1 MKKIFSAI
9 IIAASV
15 AACGKVDNSMYF
27 DPSDKRVFEDA
38 TAEFDTLSYA
48 VGMNLGLGMRFQQ
61 SGMTF
66 DYETLINALDKELA
80 KDVVNYEELEANKE
94 LIRRFSS
101 ERLQPYALSNF
112 AKQHQTLEDVLV
124 PTRALFNDEFTL
136 ESVSAMYGRDMANY
150 ILTAAYPLNIHWLRT
165 AMQEASEVDGQIVH
179 DSLMRLTVQQM
190 RGSLQNYHS
199 RIHPEY
205 IVNASREWLSDIA
218 KKPNVNAM
226 VIDEFDTLYFRVD
239 KAGNGVKPRGM
250 NDTISFSYDLYTRSG
265 KLVESHSKRADMVRE
280 ALEKEKL
287 ADTLPNGKSKAR
299 IKQLTDQLNDIE
311 NLRIPVSR
319 GLLKGLQYA
328 VQNVGE
334 GGEITV
340 WMPASLAF
348 GERGN
353 RMVHGNDA
361 VVMSIHLKSVSY
373 GPTDE
378 ELAAIEAEKKAK
390 SLSLPKAEN
399 GLFTPKQRPDANTVT
414 RPKPELDSQVVIEP
428 VVK

>member
-66 DYETLINALDKELA
+66 DYETLINALDEELA

-150 ILTAAYPLNIHWLRT
+150 IITAAYPLNIHWLRT
-165 AMQEASEVDGQIVH
+165 AMQEASEVDSQIVH

-205 IVNASREWLSDIA
+205 IVNASREWLCDIA

-414 RPKPELDSQVVIEP
+414 RPKPELDSKIVIEP

>member
-66 DYETLINALDKELA
+66 DYETLINALDEELA

-101 ERLQPYALSNF
+101 ERLQPYVLSNF

-165 AMQEASEVDGQIVH
+165 AMQEASEVDSQIVH

-399 GLFTPKQRPDANTVT
+399 GLFTPKQRPDANTIA
-414 RPKPELDSQVVIEP
+414 RPKPELDSKIVIEP

>member
-66 DYETLINALDKELA
+66 DYETLINALDEELA

-101 ERLQPYALSNF
+101 ERLQPYVLSNF

-165 AMQEASEVDGQIVH
+165 AMQEASEVDSQIVH

-414 RPKPELDSQVVIEP
+414 RPKPELDSKIVIEP

>member
-66 DYETLINALDKELA
+66 DYETLINALDEELA

-165 AMQEASEVDGQIVH
+165 AMQEASEVDSQIVH

-250 NDTISFSYDLYTRSG
+250 NDTISFSYDLYTRGG

-414 RPKPELDSQVVIEP
+414 RPKPELDSKIVIES

>member
-66 DYETLINALDKELA
+66 DYETLINALDEELA

-165 AMQEASEVDGQIVH
+165 AMQEASEVDSQIVH

-348 GERGN
+348 GECGN

-414 RPKPELDSQVVIEP
+414 RPKPELDSKIVIEP